1 MNEFFFLL
9 NLGEEDFLKNPKHSS
24 KIPAVYVATYIWCLG
39 KKSNDG
45 VTQNANAWAC
55 KRLSM

>member
-24 KIPAVYVATYIWCLG
+24 KISAVYVATYIWCLG
-39 KKSNDG
+39 TYRDESTCSAG
-45 VTQNANAWAC
+45 A
-55 KRLSM
+55 

>member
-39 KKSNDG
+39 TYRDESTCSAG
-45 VTQNANAWAC
+45 A
-55 KRLSM
+55 